1 MDRTSTFIK
10 ALISTFTLLGS
21 VHANATS
28 SVITIRAVGDTMLGN
43 IANNQVPEFNYL
55 GAVMHETRRADIQ
68 FGNYEGTLCDQE
80 DAQSR
85 CAANKPFCFNFRGP
99 TRLARD
105 LREAG
110 FNVLSIANNHIFDF
124 GQKCATETKNAIE
137 AEGMAAIGLKSTS
150 QSADLEAMRTIIA
163 KGKRVAFIAFNYKSE
178 GGRIISILDIRRAT
192 NIVAEAKKTH
202 DFVVISA
209 HAGAEGPGSNRVPYE
224 MEKFMGQ
231 PRGDMR
237 VFSKA
242 VIDAGADLILAH
254 GPHVL
259 RGLEIYKN
267 KLIVHS
273 LGNFANY
280 TMFSLKHPANLG
292 AIIEVGL
299 DERGDFAE
307 GLIVPTHQYYQR
319 NASGRRIQIKL
330 EIDSTARAIDEIRRL
345 SELDFDNRPVF
356 DRNGRITPPRKVQ
369 AP

>member
-1 MDRTSTFIK
+1 
-10 ALISTFTLLGS
+10 
-21 VHANATS
+21 
-28 SVITIRAVGDTMLGN
+28 MLGN
-43 IANNQVPEFNYL
+43 IANNQVPQFNYL

-68 FGNYEGTLCDQE
+68 FGNYEGTLCDQD
-80 DAQSR
+80 DAKSR

-124 GQKCATETKNAIE
+124 GQSCATETKNAIE
-137 AEGMAAIGLKSTS
+137 DEGMAAIGLKSTS
-150 QSADLEAMRTIIA
+150 KSADSDAMRTIIA

-178 GGRIISILDIRRAT
+178 GGRIISILDIKRVT
-192 NIVAEAKKTH
+192 NLVVQAKKNH
-202 DFVVISA
+202 DFVVVSA
-209 HAGAEGPGSNRVPYE
+209 HAGAEGPGSNRVLYE

-242 VIDAGADLILAH
+242 VIDAGADLVIAH

-267 KLIVHS
+267 KLIIHS

-280 TMFSLKHPANLG
+280 TMFSLNHPANLG

-299 DERGDFAE
+299 DDKGDFAE
-307 GLIVPTHQYYQR
+307 GLIIPTHQYYQR
-319 NASGRRIQIKL
+319 NASGRRNQIKL
-330 EIDSTARAIDEIRRL
+330 EIDSSARAINEIRRL
-345 SELDFDNRPVF
+345 SELDFDSRPVIER
-356 DRNGRITPPRKVQ
+356 DGRITPSKNVQ
-369 AP
+369 TP